1 MRNIIS
7 SLLSYAAIRVTEGSV
22 ALAARDAE
30 SGLRV
35 AIQSAGEKSRDKF
48 ELDSAMFDFVCSS
61 LIKLHG
67 GKMEEPQEIEKGLLL
82 AFSLPR

>member
-1 MRNIIS
+1 M
-7 SLLSYAAIRVTEGSV
+7 TEGSV
-22 ALAARDAE
+22 ALAARDEE